1 MANAASQD
9 HLENNISRSAHIWVN
24 SVETCL
30 AFNRL
35 SEQTRRLQ
43 ASGGGTLTSFGRHG
57 LERQMTT
64 IRRMTPKWP
73 TAVQC
78 GVSL

>member
-43 ASGGGTLTSFGRHG
+43 ADDTKVAYGRSVRRVLIAVIIEVGHMSHG
-57 LERQMTT
+57 
-64 IRRMTPKWP
+64 
-73 TAVQC
+73 C
-78 GVSL
+78 NGVG